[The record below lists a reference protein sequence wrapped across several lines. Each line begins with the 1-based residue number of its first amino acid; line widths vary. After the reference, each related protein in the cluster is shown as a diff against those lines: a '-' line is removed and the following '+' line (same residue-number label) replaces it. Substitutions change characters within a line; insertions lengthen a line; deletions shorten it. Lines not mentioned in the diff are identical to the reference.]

1 MACPAARSVNQT
13 SCRNIKQDP
22 AEWAILGNA
31 PSRLGGLGEADMSG
45 RQQERERTGN
55 EVVEQGAV
63 GVR

>member
-1 MACPAARSVNQT
+1 MNQT
-13 SCRNIKQDP
+13 SCHNIKQDP

-31 PSRLGGLGEADMSG
+31 PLRIGGLGERIWPG

-55 EVVEQGAV
+55 EVVELGAV